1 MGREDD
7 SIKIYIK
14 DIEDKF
20 VKDIDGNNVFTATK
34 ISDVEN
40 ILLQNVHDKRKYRI
54 FYKGKAITGK
64 DKYKQLSSI
73 ITDDKKKSFMDN
85 HTLYYIY
92 RLLGSKSRSNK
103 LHGGRKT
110 RKRKTRTRKP

>member
-40 ILLQNVHDKRKYRI
+40 ILLQNVHNKRKYRI

-73 ITDDKKKSFMDN
+73 TIAATDGNPLTIDGEVK
-85 HTLYYIY
+85 
-92 RLLGSKSRSNK
+92 GSAPLSVSVLPLALSIIK
-103 LHGGRKT
+103 
-110 RKRKTRTRKP
+110 